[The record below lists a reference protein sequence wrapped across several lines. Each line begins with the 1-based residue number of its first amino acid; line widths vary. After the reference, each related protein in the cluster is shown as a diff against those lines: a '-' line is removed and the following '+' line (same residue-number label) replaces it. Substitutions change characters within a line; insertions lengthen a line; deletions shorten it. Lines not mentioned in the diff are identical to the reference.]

1 MPNKKRILVTSALPY
16 ANGPI
21 HLGHLAGAYL
31 TPDFYVRYKRR
42 TDADVAFICGSDEH
56 GVPITIAAEKE
67 GVSPQDIVDRY
78 HGMNKKVFEDFGIS
92 FDYYGR
98 TSSKVHHETSQEFFT
113 TLNNKGFFKKKTE
126 EQLYDP
132 KAGMFLPDRYVKGT
146 CPNCGYE
153 EAYGDQCEKCGTSL
167 SPTELID
174 PVSALTGEKPELK
187 KTEHWYM
194 PLGDVQPKLE
204 KWLDTR
210 ENWKP
215 NVMGQVK
222 SWLNDGLAD
231 RAATRDLSW
240 GVPVPL
246 EEAKGK
252 VLYVW
257 FDAPIGYVSATKEW
271 AQKQGNPDLW
281 KDYWQNEDTE
291 LYHFIGKDNIV
302 FHCIMFP
309 IVLMEHGGYV
319 LPKNVP
325 ANEFLNLEGKK
336 LSTSRGWAVW
346 LHEYL
351 EDFEPDLLRYA
362 LGTTLPESKDSDFS
376 WKDFQMHIN
385 TELADVL
392 GNFTNRSLSF
402 TVNYAEGKVPELVEP
417 SDIDLEALQAIEDQ
431 KEKITHAY
439 ENFRFKEAISET
451 MNLARIG
458 NRYFT
463 ETEPW
468 KTRKTEPIKAGNT
481 LHVSLQISAA
491 LSCLFDPILP
501 NKMKQ
506 LRSQLGISDSFT
518 WNDIS
523 NNMLKV
529 GDSVIQGDIL
539 FEKIEDDIIEE
550 QIQKLH
556 DKAKEA
562 DPTPDVPELKDNIE
576 FGDFMKLD
584 LRAGKII
591 SAKKIEKSN
600 KLLEIKVDIGLEQR
614 TIVSG
619 ISKYF
624 EADEL
629 AGQKVS
635 VVANLAPKKLMGVE
649 SKGMILMAENPDGS
663 LKFVE
668 TDAEPGS
675 PIT

>member
-1 MPNKKRILVTSALPY
+1 
-16 ANGPI
+16 
-21 HLGHLAGAYL
+21 
-31 TPDFYVRYKRR
+31 
-42 TDADVAFICGSDEH
+42 
-56 GVPITIAAEKE
+56 
-67 GVSPQDIVDRY
+67 
-78 HGMNKKVFEDFGIS
+78 
-92 FDYYGR
+92 
-98 TSSKVHHETSQEFFT
+98 
-113 TLNNKGFFKKKTE
+113 
-126 EQLYDP
+126 
-132 KAGMFLPDRYVKGT
+132 
-146 CPNCGYE
+146 
-153 EAYGDQCEKCGTSL
+153 
-167 SPTELID
+167 
-174 PVSALTGEKPELK
+174 
-187 KTEHWYM
+187 M

-204 KWLDTR
+204 KWIQTR

-222 SWLNDGLAD
+222 SWLSDGLAD
-231 RAATRDLSW
+231 RAVTRDLSW

-246 EEAKGK
+246 DEAEGK

-271 AQKQGNPDLW
+271 AQEQGKPELW
-281 KDYWQNEDTE
+281 KDFWQNEDTE

-309 IVLMEHGGYV
+309 VILMEHGGYV

-376 WKDFQMHIN
+376 WKDFQMRIN

-402 TVNYAEGKVPELVEP
+402 TANYADGKVPELIEP
-417 SDIDLEALQAIEDQ
+417 SDIDQEALDAIEDQ
-431 KEKITHAY
+431 KKKTTQAY
-439 ENFRFKEAISET
+439 ENFRFKEAINET

-468 KTRKTEPIKAGNT
+468 KTRKTDPVKCGNT
-481 LHVSLQISAA
+481 LYVSLQISAA

-501 NKMKQ
+501 AKMKQ
-506 LRSQLGISDSFT
+506 LRTQFGLSDDFS
-518 WNDIS
+518 WSDIHA
-523 NNMLKV
+523 NMLEKGTAV
-529 GDSVIQGDIL
+529 TQGDIL
-539 FEKIEDDIIEE
+539 FNKIEDDIIEK

-556 DKAKEA
+556 DKAAAA
-562 DPTPDVPELKDNIE
+562 DPTPDVPELKEDIE
-576 FGDFMKLD
+576 FGDFMKID
-584 LRAGKII
+584 LRAGEII
-591 SAKKIEKSN
+591 SAEKIEKSN
-600 KLLEIKVDIGLEQR
+600 KLLKLKVNIGLEER

-619 ISKYF
+619 IANDFKA
-624 EADEL
+624 EDL

-649 SKGMILMAENPDGS
+649 SQGMILMAETPEGG

-668 TDAEPGS
+668 TSAEPGS